1 MVEEKGRIII
11 KHQTAHTQITFV
23 RHGQVY
29 NPERVVY
36 GRLPGFPLSEFGKRQ
51 AQAAAEA
58 LRDMPLA
65 AVFSSPL
72 VRAQQTAHILLTG
85 RPDVP
90 LYTSDLLNEVRF
102 FFEGQPL
109 ITMLSR
115 NWDLYTGVDDPVFE
129 QPPAVVARAREFLA
143 QVRREYAGQHV
154 VAVSHGDVIAFAALW
169 AFGVELIPA
178 NKHTLNAHGLDDDYP
193 APASLLTFSYAPDAN
208 ERPTTI
214 TYRRPYGEELADNGV
229 SPK

>member
-1 MVEEKGRIII
+1 M
-11 KHQTAHTQITFV
+11 TFV

-36 GRLPGFPLSEFGKRQ
+36 GRLPGFPLSELGERQ

-58 LRDMPLA
+58 LRHEPLA

-72 VRAQQTAHILLTG
+72 LRAQQTAHILLAG

-90 LYTSDLLNEVRF
+90 LLTSPALNEVQF

-109 ITMLSR
+109 AAMASR
-115 NWDLYTGVDDPVFE
+115 NWDLYTGTDPVGE
-129 QPPAVVARAREFLA
+129 RPADVVARTREFLA

-154 VAVSHGDVIAFAALW
+154 VAVSHGDVMAFTALW
-169 AFGVELIPA
+169 ALGVALTPA
-178 NKHTLNAHGLDDDYP
+178 NKHTLDQHGLADDYP
-193 APASLLTFSYAPDAN
+193 APASLLTFIYTPDAD
-208 ERPTTI
+208 ERPTQV
-214 TYRRPYGEELADNGV
+214 TYRRPYGEELADHGV

>member
-1 MVEEKGRIII
+1 MEFWLRSTIIG
-11 KHQTAHTQITFV
+11 HTSAHTQITFV

-36 GRLPGFPLSEFGKRQ
+36 GRLPGFPLSELGERQ

-58 LRDMPLA
+58 LRDTPVA

-72 VRAQQTAHILLTG
+72 LRAQQTARILLAE
-85 RPDVP
+85 RPEGP
-90 LYTSDLLNEVRF
+90 LYTSEALNEVRF

-109 ITMLSR
+109 VTMLSR
-115 NWDLYTGVDDPVFE
+115 NWDLYSDVDPAYE
-129 QPPAVVARAREFLA
+129 QPADIIARAREFLA

-154 VAVSHGDVIAFAALW
+154 VAVSHGDVIAFTALW

-178 NKHTLNAHGLDDDYP
+178 NKHTLNVHGLADDYP
-193 APASLLTFSYAPDAN
+193 APASLLTFTYVPDAD
-208 ERPTTI
+208 ERPTTV
-214 TYRRPYGEELADNGV
+214 TYRRPYGEDLADHGV